1 MNTENKKGTSV
12 SNALLAQLLL
22 IHMISSNRDTPAL
35 TL

>member
-12 SNALLAQLLL
+12 SNALAQLLL